1 MSPNPFIL
9 GGSINLILGGGSIAI
24 PLLFMYEVIMTL
36 DNSEGGQIQV
46 GNKALRLSLDDA
58 LYILKQKESMPYGK
72 GWKSGFPEIVNH
84 TGSHAASK
92 DPNFKAAKSGDYDAA
107 VRLVDRLLKP
117 DKVADIVNRYSDASL
132 VYVHMKNQENSNM
145 IPAAFASKFRDSGM
159 KVEDDIVVVTKAK
172 HTGASDMLRLLRRS
186 RFEGD
191 VSPGRNYVLA
201 DDFVTSGAEVRDLK
215 DYIESNGGNVVC
227 VTSFGHGSYSNLV
240 MSSTAE
246 QHRQLRQYGL
256 TDKDLCKYGIA
267 SRIENLSFTE
277 ACKFYRMAKSRCS
290 DRIEEGSAVYQ
301 RLIRV
306 EKKIEDAEREVSESE
321 GHSDKEDVSH
331 SKNVEEKNEFQRSPF
346 RR

>member
-1 MSPNPFIL
+1 
-9 GGSINLILGGGSIAI
+9 
-24 PLLFMYEVIMTL
+24 
-36 DNSEGGQIQV
+36 
-46 GNKALRLSLDDA
+46 
-58 LYILKQKESMPYGK
+58 
-72 GWKSGFPEIVNH
+72 
-84 TGSHAASK
+84 
-92 DPNFKAAKSGDYDAA
+92 
-107 VRLVDRLLKP
+107 
-117 DKVADIVNRYSDASL
+117 
-132 VYVHMKNQENSNM
+132 M

-246 QHRQLRQYGL
+246 QHWQLRQYGL

-267 SRIENLSFTE
+267 SSIENLSFTE
-277 ACKFYRMAKSRCS
+277 ACKFYRLAKSRSS

-301 RLIRV
+301 RLIRE